1 MKSEKSK
8 MRIRQFVF
16 CLLFLFLI
24 IFWSVKALSKEKISS
39 VNYKTDIKIVQTIT
53 DNSIL
58 VSKSQFTKDRVLAN
72 FGQPQSITGEYVD
85 AAGGMIETLYYD
97 QNYFFM
103 PKGKESTGGFR
114 ICTPQFYLILKDSI
128 EIKIGEGI
136 EELLKTV
143 SERRHFKNIEVGKS
157 RFDIPY
163 INYFAIPFSVSVG
176 QKIVETD
183 VSLSIIYNPQT
194 FKVIEI
200 SESARH

>member
-1 MKSEKSK
+1 MKY
-8 MRIRQFVF
+8 
-16 CLLFLFLI
+16 LI
-24 IFWSVKALSKEKISS
+24 VILILFWSVKAFSQEKISS
-39 VNYKTDIKIVQTIT
+39 INYKSDIKIVQTIT

-58 VSKSQFTKDRVLAN
+58 VEKLHFTKDRILAN
-72 FGQPQSITGEYVD
+72 FDQPQSVTEEYVE

-114 ICTPQFYLILKDSI
+114 ICTPELYLILKDSI

-143 SERRHFKNIEVGKS
+143 SERRHFKNVKVGES
-157 RFDIPY
+157 RFNIPY
-163 INYFAIPFSVSVG
+163 INYFAIPFSVSAG

-183 VSLSIIYNPQT
+183 VSLNIIYNPQT
-194 FKVIEI
+194 RKVIEI
-200 SESARH
+200 SASARH